1 MPEFPD
7 QVKTPPSQSD
17 LTGKTVGR
25 FAIEARLG
33 AGGMGEVY
41 RAVDTR
47 LKRTVAIKRMSWRA
61 GLTAEDHALFLRE
74 GQRAS
79 SLQHPNIAS
88 IYDVFEDGGEVLLVM
103 EYVEGTTLRKAMGKP
118 MPLEQFFDI
127 AIQSADALAAAHEKG
142 ILHGDVKPENIMLSP
157 GGQVKL
163 LDFGVARR
171 LPSEEPDGETLTT
184 VWAPGQIS
192 GTPSYMS
199 PEVLKGALPDGRSDI
214 FALGIV
220 YYEMLAGRH
229 PFQGPNVTVTTA
241 HILDER
247 EAATLDKTAL
257 KVASPVAAIV
267 ARALYKDPAQRYLKA
282 RDLRRDLET
291 VRQGGR
297 PERPLRK
304 PLARAWLLLIP
315 LLAIG
320 LAAAVPSVRSPV
332 VSLVGG
338 WWKPKSHGPAVA
350 ANPPVPRLA
359 VLPPRVN
366 GADAQLTAFAEGL
379 SATVAGKL
387 STLSQNHDLD
397 VIDTAQVVKAEA
409 SSPANALKELGAN
422 LTLELTVQQ
431 SGDMNRTT
439 YKLANANDG
448 KIVAEENLTAPRS
461 DPFSLQDRVADGVV
475 KALQIDLRPE
485 ERTALAIHGT
495 TEPAA
500 YDYFLQAKGY
510 LQAESG
516 AESITNAIRVLDR
529 ALGLDPN
536 YGKAFAARG
545 EAYWF
550 NYEATKQRQWA
561 GLAGKDC
568 NQAVT
573 LGNAGADGHLCL
585 GLVAAGTGDYQ
596 QAANEYRSAVELDP
610 SSNEGYVGLADA
622 LAKMNRLSDAEHT
635 YQQAISL
642 NGNSHRAYQRLGIF
656 YLQQAE
662 YAKAIVAFQQAM
674 RLAPESYRDYTNL
687 GAAYLFLGDQAN
699 AITALQTS
707 LKLRPTADA
716 YANLGTAYY
725 QSRQFAEAA
734 ASYHQAIGFND
745 KDPDLWGNFA
755 DALFYS
761 GQQAK
766 AMDAYRVQLKL
777 LTRQLLVNPQDAE
790 QQGYVAACYAVLG
803 DKENAVA
810 HLSRSLE
817 LGHSNKNLL
826 FNAAI
831 VYNDLGESG
840 ATLEWLQKALAAGYS
855 ASIVRDSPSFDN
867 LRKNPQF
874 QQLLSHALV
883 H

>member
-7 QVKTPPSQSD
+7 QVKTPPPTQSD

-25 FAIEARLG
+25 FAIESRLG

-61 GLTAEDHALFLRE
+61 GLTTEDHALFLRE

-118 MPLEQFFDI
+118 MPLEQFFAI

-142 ILHGDVKPENIMLSP
+142 ILHGDVKPENIMLGP

-184 VWAPGQIS
+184 LWAPGHIS

-199 PEVLKGALPDGRSDI
+199 PEVLKGAAPDGRADI

-247 EAATLDKTAL
+247 EAATLDRTAL

-297 PERPLRK
+297 PERPLGK
-304 PLARAWLLLIP
+304 PLSKAWLFLIP
-315 LLAIG
+315 LLALG
-320 LAAAVPSVRSPV
+320 LAAAVPSVRSRIA
-332 VSLVGG
+332 G
-338 WWKPKSHGPAVA
+338 WWKTKSHSPAA
-350 ANPPVPRLA
+350 AAKPAVPRLA
-359 VLPPRVN
+359 VLPPQVT
-366 GADAQLTAFAEGL
+366 GADPELTAFAEGL

-397 VIDTAQVVKAEA
+397 VIDTAQVVKAKA

-510 LQAESG
+510 LPTNSRPEN
-516 AESITNAIRVLDR
+516 ITNAIRVLDR
-529 ALGLDPN
+529 ALQLDPS
-536 YGKAFAARG
+536 YGKAFAVRG
-545 EAYWF
+545 EAYWL
-550 NYEATKQRQWA
+550 NYKTTKQQHWV
-561 GLAGKDC
+561 GLARKDC

-596 QAANEYRSAVELDP
+596 QAANEYRSAVELEP

-622 LAKMNRLSDAEHT
+622 YAKMNRLNDAEHT

-642 NGNSHRAYQRLGIF
+642 NENSHKAYQRLGVF
-656 YLQQAE
+656 YIQQAE
-662 YAKAIVAFQQAM
+662 YAKSIVAFQQAI

-707 LKLRPTADA
+707 LKLRPTADG

-725 QSRQFAEAA
+725 HSRQFTEAA
-734 ASYHQAIGFND
+734 TSYQQAIRFND
-745 KDPDLWGNFA
+745 KEPDLWGNLA

-777 LTRQLLVNPQDAE
+777 LSQQLLVNPQDAE

-803 DKENAVA
+803 DKENAFA

-855 ASIVRDSPSFDN
+855 ATMVRDSPSFDN